1 MAAYNAERW
10 IAEAL
15 ASVARQTFTDY
26 EVFVVDDGSTDGT
39 AEVVHRLGGP
49 VRYLSQPHRGPASAR
64 NQGIAHS
71 RGELIAFLDA
81 DDLWLEELLATV
93 VPYFDDPATALVT
106 GDNYRWDQR
115 RPVEESPRKWQRKP
129 HPSDQEDLWSRLL
142 RMNVISSSTTVVRRV
157 VLEAVGPFDETLTHA
172 SDYDLW
178 LRVSRAGHR
187 ARFLDQPLGVIRLHS
202 ANISHHWGPKC
213 DSHLRIWGKLLALPD
228 LTPES
233 RGRVLANRR
242 ATKRRVGQAAV
253 AYALAGQMGMA
264 RRYFLKACYYRP
276 LDPRNLL
283 GVILTGAAP
292 GLARRAARRG
302 WLGRPR
308 RSKR

>member
-1 MAAYNAERW
+1 LDGSAWREAGPHHPGDGPAPPARVSVIMAAYNAEQW

-71 RGELIAFLDA
+71 WGELIAFLDA

-115 RPVEESPRKWQRKP
+115 RPVEESPRKWQRKA

-142 RMNVISSSTTVVRRV
+142 RMNVISPSTTVVRRV

-202 ANISHHWGPKC
+202 ANISHDWGPKC
-213 DSHLRIWGKLLALPD
+213 DSHLGQIAGPARSHPGESGTRSGEPAHHEAESWPGCGGLCAGRSDGNGPALLPTGL
-228 LTPES
+228 LLSTP
-233 RGRVLANRR
+233 
-242 ATKRRVGQAAV
+242 
-253 AYALAGQMGMA
+253 
-264 RRYFLKACYYRP
+264 
-276 LDPRNLL
+276 
-283 GVILTGAAP
+283 
-292 GLARRAARRG
+292 
-302 WLGRPR
+302 
-308 RSKR
+308 